1 MDDWNID
8 DFNFRDSNMDGQ
20 WRHRE
25 FEVHLTTYDG
35 AQHLRLNG
43 WFKRK
48 DVLVKSESI
57 HNKKDIFGTFIVY
70 INDIITSLK

>member
-1 MDDWNID
+1 MMDDWNID

-35 AQHLRLNG
+35 AQHLR
-43 WFKRK
+43 
-48 DVLVKSESI
+48 
-57 HNKKDIFGTFIVY
+57 
-70 INDIITSLK
+70 